1 MESIK
6 EIYKIGKGPSS
17 SHTMGPKK
25 AAEMFKGLCPGASSF
40 VVTLYGSLAATGKG
54 HLTDVALKEAL
65 TGGSDTGIEIVWKP
79 KEFLPQHPNGMNFKA
94 YNAQGEMLCEK
105 TYFSV
110 GGGDI
115 SETGRRD
122 AHKDVYPFNKM
133 KDILG
138 WCNENN
144 SYFWEY
150 VAKYEDPDIW
160 DYLAER
166 WEVMKASIARG
177 LDHEGVL
184 PGGLNVR
191 RKAYAYYQHAKSYNS
206 SMQRRGLLFAYALA
220 VSEENASGGTI
231 VTAPTCGSCGVLP
244 AVLYLFHTSY
254 GVTEN
259 KIVNAMATAGL
270 VGALI
275 KENASISGAEVGCQG
290 EVGTACA
297 MACAAATADWCR
309 YLV

>member
-1 MESIK
+1 
-6 EIYKIGKGPSS
+6 
-17 SHTMGPKK
+17 
-25 AAEMFKGLCPGASSF
+25 
-40 VVTLYGSLAATGKG
+40 
-54 HLTDVALKEAL
+54 
-65 TGGSDTGIEIVWKP
+65 
-79 KEFLPQHPNGMNFKA
+79 MNFKA
-94 YNAQGEMLCEK
+94 YNGQGEMLCEK
-105 TYFSV
+105 TYFSI

-115 SETGRRD
+115 SETGKRD
-122 AHKDVYPFNKM
+122 ERKDVYPFSRM

-166 WEVMKASIARG
+166 WEV
-177 LDHEGVL
+177 
-184 PGGLNVR
+184 
-191 RKAYAYYQHAKSYNS
+191 NS

-220 VSEENASGGTI
+220 VSEENAAGGTI

-290 EVGTACA
+290 EVGTANGMCGGNEDTRRY
-297 MACAAATADWCR
+297 AAPD
-309 YLV
+309 

>member
-65 TGGSDTGIEIVWKP
+65 TDGTGAGVDIVWKP

-94 YNAQGEMLCEK
+94 YNGQGEMLCEK
-105 TYFSV
+105 TYFSI

-115 SETGRRD
+115 SETGKRD
-122 AHKDVYPFNKM
+122 ERKDVYPFSRM

-166 WEVMKASIARG
+166 WEVMKASISRG

-191 RKAYAYYQHAKSYNS
+191 RKAYQELQQFHAASRSVVCICAGCFGGECRRRYDSDCAYMRFMRSPA
-206 SMQRRGLLFAYALA
+206 GGA
-220 VSEENASGGTI
+220 VSLPYFIRCDREQDSQCYGNGRTGRGTHQGKCLDLRSGSGLSGRGRHGLRNGMCGGNEDTRRYA
-231 VTAPTCGSCGVLP
+231 AP
-244 AVLYLFHTSY
+244 
-254 GVTEN
+254 
-259 KIVNAMATAGL
+259 
-270 VGALI
+270 
-275 KENASISGAEVGCQG
+275 
-290 EVGTACA
+290 
-297 MACAAATADWCR
+297 D
-309 YLV
+309 